1 MLSVR
6 YTDGTKCDIN
16 SNKPRETIV
25 SYCKI
30 FIEINITKKSE
41 FFFFSM

>member
-16 SNKPRETIV
+16 SNQPRETIV
-25 SYCKI
+25 YYSKYILK
-30 FIEINITKKSE
+30 
-41 FFFFSM
+41 